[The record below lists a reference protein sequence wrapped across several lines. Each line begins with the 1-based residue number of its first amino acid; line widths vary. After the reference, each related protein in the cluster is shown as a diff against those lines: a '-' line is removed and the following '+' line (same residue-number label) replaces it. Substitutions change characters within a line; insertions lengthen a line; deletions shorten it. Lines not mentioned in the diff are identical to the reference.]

1 MKELKAGKNVPQSEL
16 YILDKYN
23 KTLPNK
29 EVKQVSNYAAY
40 SDYEVNNKPI
50 TQYQELLGSGVAE
63 LKEKQRKM
71 FEGFKQSDERDENTP
86 VKKFINEQQIQPLEK
101 LEKNYTKKL
110 NTINKNYNN
119 LGSELNT
126 ITNNDETGIRDKLMN
141 EDKYGDY
148 LSTELDQQKDVSDVR
163 LDDTKDLIQYNNS
176 IFNLGVVTAA
186 TLLVAG
192 IVIAR
197 E

>member
-1 MKELKAGKNVPQSEL
+1 MSDFNENGKQ
-16 YILDKYN
+16 I
-23 KTLPNK
+23 
-29 EVKQVSNYAAY
+29 SNYTAY
-40 SDYEVNNKPI
+40 SDYEVNKKP
-50 TQYQELLGSGVAE
+50 QELLGPSVVE
-63 LKEKQRKM
+63 LKEHQRKM
-71 FEGFKQSDERDENTP
+71 FEGFKQSNERDENTP

-101 LEKNYTKKL
+101 LEKDYIKKL
-110 NTINKNYNN
+110 NTINKNYNK
-119 LGSELNT
+119 LDSELNA
-126 ITNNDETGIRDKLMN
+126 ITNNDKTGIRDKLMN
-141 EDKYGDY
+141 DDKYGDY
-148 LSTELDQQKDVSDVR
+148 LSTELEQQKDVSDVR